1 MVVMLLRFMVTV
13 AGLVAAIIA
22 VVHRSS
28 VLLWPVLFIAL
39 LPLSSWAWESRH
51 RHQRLPPW
59 LRFVEFFTSSIAVVL
74 CILSGTPAGCSILL
88 TLGVTWYLV
97 EMRDCRYSR
106 SLGMLAVLLVVLL
119 PIQFPAVEVFLQTVI
134 EGIRSSGVRTII
146 WIGRMAYVEQQQM
159 IMGHASVDL
168 GTAAATWPIFSL
180 LIMFTVLA
188 SWNKGRS
195 WLALLIQLC
204 GSCVWLSVGEFV
216 RVLFLGVCG
225 GVFLGNGRVSLV
237 VAASFGI
244 VTALG
249 LTLLTDLF
257 LEFLIAPIRGY
268 GWFNRLVSGPKQSS
282 NADDSSTTERDR
294 RTYDSKS
301 GKRSTGLVRAWWYTR
316 TWWRGLYGVPLFLV
330 VASLITVLLRA
341 RTSMLAPEIIAGLS
355 GDLPRKESTGFEDR
369 LRTLVWLQ
377 PENLQWKWMLGQ
389 HLLERGGAIEG
400 EDLIRAAAPKERVG
414 VPEARLWLATE
425 LLRSEEW
432 SPELSKG
439 TEIQLQRALEESPE
453 NLLLHFRHGQ
463 LFERDGDMGMAENK
477 YRKALALPES
487 GLALAELLRRLQ
499 RHESEVQVAAES
511 AVQGLQAALEA
522 GPPLDN
528 PARISLSRA
537 LQLAGRGDEA
547 MAVLQ
552 AAPSSVSSEPLLA
565 AMNRLN
571 FEEAIRLLQLSPLN
585 RRLAK
590 EKLLQ
595 NIAKSPSDRQ
605 SLRLLVALRRE
616 GEVVPAGCLRPSIEA
631 IRKNARAEQLPPLD
645 LFLLGEMYEAAD
657 DVEIGADLLQGAVA
671 RYPNLVPMCVRLQRR
686 SGRFQAAETLLSETI
701 QSCRDF
707 LMVSPAD
714 QRTLMRL
721 QECLSLSARSREFN
735 QFIINARDAL
745 SRSGRLEADAAF
757 LQSVE
762 SRAFLAEFDQLS
774 SWSSR
779 VDRAEVFAE
788 FESVVADA
796 DPQMRS
802 NLIELLMRCFQDPTA
817 QDEAAQRLVDLTL
830 AEARIAEDA
839 QGIVDEILSRGSTG
853 GTLQA
858 LLGTR
863 CLQRGDC
870 ARAEALLN
878 AARIHSNDQN
888 AIVLNNL
895 AVAMVRVD
903 IRNAG
908 QALIY
913 IDNALTLQPRY
924 PAFEATKGEILIALK
939 RWPEAF
945 ELLEHAIAAGFKD
958 PATLEHASIAAAAV
972 GKAEQ
977 AELYREEFRLFTAED

>member
-1 MVVMLLRFMVTV
+1 
-13 AGLVAAIIA
+13 
-22 VVHRSS
+22 
-28 VLLWPVLFIAL
+28 
-39 LPLSSWAWESRH
+39 
-51 RHQRLPPW
+51 
-59 LRFVEFFTSSIAVVL
+59 
-74 CILSGTPAGCSILL
+74 
-88 TLGVTWYLV
+88 
-97 EMRDCRYSR
+97 
-106 SLGMLAVLLVVLL
+106 
-119 PIQFPAVEVFLQTVI
+119 
-134 EGIRSSGVRTII
+134 
-146 WIGRMAYVEQQQM
+146 
-159 IMGHASVDL
+159 
-168 GTAAATWPIFSL
+168 
-180 LIMFTVLA
+180 
-188 SWNKGRS
+188 
-195 WLALLIQLC
+195 
-204 GSCVWLSVGEFV
+204 
-216 RVLFLGVCG
+216 
-225 GVFLGNGRVSLV
+225 
-237 VAASFGI
+237 
-244 VTALG
+244 
-249 LTLLTDLF
+249 
-257 LEFLIAPIRGY
+257 
-268 GWFNRLVSGPKQSS
+268 
-282 NADDSSTTERDR
+282 
-294 RTYDSKS
+294 
-301 GKRSTGLVRAWWYTR
+301 
-316 TWWRGLYGVPLFLV
+316 
-330 VASLITVLLRA
+330 
-341 RTSMLAPEIIAGLS
+341 
-355 GDLPRKESTGFEDR
+355 
-369 LRTLVWLQ
+369 
-377 PENLQWKWMLGQ
+377 
-389 HLLERGGAIEG
+389 
-400 EDLIRAAAPKERVG
+400 
-414 VPEARLWLATE
+414 
-425 LLRSEEW
+425 
-432 SPELSKG
+432 
-439 TEIQLQRALEESPE
+439 
-453 NLLLHFRHGQ
+453 
-463 LFERDGDMGMAENK
+463 
-477 YRKALALPES
+477 
-487 GLALAELLRRLQ
+487 
-499 RHESEVQVAAES
+499 
-511 AVQGLQAALEA
+511 
-522 GPPLDN
+522 
-528 PARISLSRA
+528 
-537 LQLAGRGDEA
+537 
-547 MAVLQ
+547 
-552 AAPSSVSSEPLLA
+552 
-565 AMNRLN
+565 
-571 FEEAIRLLQLSPLN
+571 
-585 RRLAK
+585 
-590 EKLLQ
+590 
-595 NIAKSPSDRQ
+595 
-605 SLRLLVALRRE
+605 
-616 GEVVPAGCLRPSIEA
+616 
-631 IRKNARAEQLPPLD
+631 
-645 LFLLGEMYEAAD
+645 
-657 DVEIGADLLQGAVA
+657 
-671 RYPNLVPMCVRLQRR
+671 MCVRLQRR

-870 ARAEALLN
+870 ARAEVLLN